1 MAFPKITFL
10 DKVHG
15 IGVPKEQNLIIPDN
29 INEIKHVVNSLSET
43 LDDLS
48 GVISGLG
55 SGGVQEIYY
64 INASEF
70 PISGINGSLYINNLG
85 QSKYYINDSYIDLS
99 LPVLTDFNTTEYIN
113 NNTVAT
119 TLAISSFVD
128 SKVQNFITADDIPKY
143 KAGTN
148 IEITNDNVINAVDI
162 PKYKAGANIEIT
174 DDNVINATV
183 SGCSTYQAG
192 NMIEITSSNVINVV
206 LPENNLEISGRYLVC
221 HRDIS

>member
-1 MAFPKITFL
+1 MTFPKITFL

-15 IGVPKEQNLIIPDN
+15 IGVPKEQNLIMPDN

-55 SGGVQEIYY
+55 SGSVQEIYY
-64 INASEF
+64 INDSEF

-143 KAGTN
+143 KAGDNIEITNDNKINAIISEYKAGTN
-148 IEITNDNVINAVDI
+148 IEITNDNVINA
-162 PKYKAGANIEIT
+162 
-174 DDNVINATV
+174 TV
-183 SGCSTYQAG
+183 SGGSTYQAG

>member
-15 IGVPKEQNLIIPDN
+15 IGVPKEQNLITPDN
-29 INEIKHVVNSLSET
+29 VNEIKHVVNSLSET

-143 KAGTN
+143 KAGNNIEITADNKINAIISEYKAGTN
-148 IEITNDNVINAVDI
+148 IEITNDNVINA
-162 PKYKAGANIEIT
+162 
-174 DDNVINATV
+174 TV
-183 SGCSTYQAG
+183 SGVSTYQAG

>member
-15 IGVPKEQNLIIPDN
+15 IGVPKEQNLITPDN

-64 INASEF
+64 INDSEF
-70 PISGINGSLYINNLG
+70 PISGINGSLYINSLG
-85 QSKYYINDSYIDLS
+85 QTKYYINDSYIDLS
-99 LPVLTDFNTTEYIN
+99 LPVLTNFNTTEHVN
-113 NNTVAT
+113 NKTVAT
-119 TLAISSFVD
+119 TLAVSSFVD
-128 SKVQNFITADDIPKY
+128 SKVQNFITADDIPEY

-148 IEITNDNVINAVDI
+148 IEITNDNVINA
-162 PKYKAGANIEIT
+162 
-174 DDNVINATV
+174 TV
-183 SGCSTYQAG
+183 SGGSTYQAG
-192 NMIEITSSNVINVV
+192 NMIEITSDNIINVV

-221 HRDIS
+221 HRNIS

>member
-15 IGVPKEQNLIIPDN
+15 IGVPKEQNLITPDN

-64 INASEF
+64 INDSEF
-70 PISGINGSLYINNLG
+70 PISGINGSLYINSLG
-85 QSKYYINDSYIDLS
+85 QTKYYINDSYIDLS
-99 LPVLTDFNTTEYIN
+99 LPVLTNFNTTEHVN
-113 NNTVAT
+113 NKTVAT

-128 SKVQNFITADDIPKY
+128 SKVQNFITADDIPEY

-148 IEITNDNVINAVDI
+148 IEITDDKVINAVL
-162 PKYKAGANIEIT
+162 PK
-174 DDNVINATV
+174 
-183 SGCSTYQAG
+183 
-192 NMIEITSSNVINVV
+192 
-206 LPENNLEISGRYLVC
+206 NNLEISGRYLVC

>member
-43 LDDLS
+43 LDNLS

-64 INASEF
+64 INDSEF

-85 QSKYYINDSYIDLS
+85 QSTYYINDSYIDLS

-143 KAGTN
+143 KAGDNIEITADNKINAIISEYKAGTN
-148 IEITNDNVINAVDI
+148 IEITNDNVINA
-162 PKYKAGANIEIT
+162 
-174 DDNVINATV
+174 TV
-183 SGCSTYQAG
+183 SGVSTYQAG

>member
-15 IGVPKEQNLIIPDN
+15 IGVPKEQNLITPDN

-48 GVISGLG
+48 GIISGLG

-64 INASEF
+64 INDIEF
-70 PISGINGSLYINNLG
+70 PVSGINGGLYINNIG
-85 QSKYYINDSYIDLS
+85 QTKYYINDSYIDLS
-99 LPVLTDFNTTEYIN
+99 LPVLTDFNTTEQVN
-113 NNTVAT
+113 NKTVAT

-128 SKVQNFITADDIPKY
+128 SKIQDFITADDIPKY
-143 KAGTN
+143 KAGN
-148 IEITNDNVINAVDI
+148 
-162 PKYKAGANIEIT
+162 NIEIT
-174 DDNVINATV
+174 DDNVINATI
-183 SGCSTYQAG
+183 SGSIGYKAG
-192 NMIEITSSNVINVV
+192 DMIEITDDNTINVV
-206 LPENNLEISGRYLVC
+206 LPKNNLEISGRYLVC

>member
-15 IGVPKEQNLIIPDN
+15 IGVPKEQNLITPDN
-29 INEIKHVVNSLSET
+29 VNEIKHVVNSLSET
-43 LDDLS
+43 LDNLS
-48 GVISGLG
+48 GIISGLG

-64 INASEF
+64 INDSEF

-85 QSKYYINDSYIDLS
+85 QTKYYINDSYIDLS
-99 LPVLTDFNTTEYIN
+99 LPVLTDFNTTEHIN
-113 NNTVAT
+113 NNAVAR

-128 SKVQNFITADDIPKY
+128 SKVQNFITGDDVPKYEAGDNIEITADNKINAIISEY
-143 KAGTN
+143 KAGT
-148 IEITNDNVINAVDI
+148 
-162 PKYKAGANIEIT
+162 NIEIT

-183 SGCSTYQAG
+183 SGGSTYQAG

>member
-15 IGVPKEQNLIIPDN
+15 IGVPKEQNLIMPDN

-55 SGGVQEIYY
+55 SGSVQEIYY
-64 INASEF
+64 INDSEF

-143 KAGTN
+143 KAGDNIEITADNKINAIISEYKAGTN
-148 IEITNDNVINAVDI
+148 IEITNDNVINA
-162 PKYKAGANIEIT
+162 
-174 DDNVINATV
+174 TV
-183 SGCSTYQAG
+183 SGGSTYQAG

>member
-55 SGGVQEIYY
+55 SDGVQEIYY

-143 KAGTN
+143 KAGDNIEITADNKINAIISEYKAGTN
-148 IEITNDNVINAVDI
+148 IEITNDNVINA
-162 PKYKAGANIEIT
+162 
-174 DDNVINATV
+174 TV
-183 SGCSTYQAG
+183 SGVSTYQAG

>member
-10 DKVHG
+10 DKVYG

-55 SGGVQEIYY
+55 SGSVQEIYY
-64 INASEF
+64 INDSEF

-143 KAGTN
+143 KAGDNIEITADNKINAIISEYKAGTN
-148 IEITNDNVINAVDI
+148 IEITNDNVINA
-162 PKYKAGANIEIT
+162 
-174 DDNVINATV
+174 TV
-183 SGCSTYQAG
+183 SGVSTYQAG

>member
-143 KAGTN
+143 KAGNNIEITADNKINAIISEYKAGTN
-148 IEITNDNVINAVDI
+148 IEITNDNVINA
-162 PKYKAGANIEIT
+162 
-174 DDNVINATV
+174 TV
-183 SGCSTYQAG
+183 SGGSTYQAG

>member
-15 IGVPKEQNLIIPDN
+15 IGVPKEQNLIMPDN

-55 SGGVQEIYY
+55 SGSVQEIYY
-64 INASEF
+64 INDSEF

-143 KAGTN
+143 KAGDNIEITADNKINAIISEYKAGTN
-148 IEITNDNVINAVDI
+148 IEITNDNVINA
-162 PKYKAGANIEIT
+162 
-174 DDNVINATV
+174 TV
-183 SGCSTYQAG
+183 SGGLTYQAG

>member
-29 INEIKHVVNSLSET
+29 IKHVVNSLSET

-85 QSKYYINDSYIDLS
+85 QTKYYINDSYIDLS

-128 SKVQNFITADDIPKY
+128 SKVQNFITADDIPEYKAGDNIEITADNKINAIISEY

-148 IEITNDNVINAVDI
+148 IEITNDNVINA
-162 PKYKAGANIEIT
+162 
-174 DDNVINATV
+174 TV
-183 SGCSTYQAG
+183 SGVSTYQAG

>member
-43 LDDLS
+43 LDDFS

-55 SGGVQEIYY
+55 SGSVQEIYY
-64 INASEF
+64 INDSEF

-85 QSKYYINDSYIDLS
+85 QTKYYINDSYIDLS
-99 LPVLTDFNTTEYIN
+99 LPVLTDFNTTEHIN

-143 KAGTN
+143 KAGDNIEITADNKINAIISEYKAGTN
-148 IEITNDNVINAVDI
+148 IEITNDNVINA
-162 PKYKAGANIEIT
+162 
-174 DDNVINATV
+174 TV
-183 SGCSTYQAG
+183 SGVSTYQAG